1 MNDRIANRQD
11 RAASLDDRMQG
22 RQDNRQA
29 NRETRQDDRQ
39 TNRGDRQDNRQ
50 TNRNDR
56 QDNRQENRGDWSE
69 NFWDN
74 AHDAYHDHWHDD
86 FGNYWDHMW
95 SEHPVYSAMA
105 MTAWGV
111 NRLSYWFGYGGG
123 YYNPYYGDSGS
134 YGGGGYYDYSQP
146 LMTYEQVTMPAESAA
161 PAEAVATTTTATA
174 SASATAG
181 SEPTPLMKAY
191 DEARQAFYEGNYPT
205 ALEKVNAALA
215 IAPND
220 AALHEFKALTLFAL
234 GKYHDA
240 AATIHP
246 VLAVGPGWDWT
257 TFVRMYPSVDVYT
270 AQLRAFESVVVAN
283 PKAADLHFLLA
294 YHYITCGSTAEAI
307 GQLQEVT
314 ELQPKDTVAVQLLQM
329 FAPNSIP
336 KPATSSPPKAGTL
349 AGTTSIPKKDLIGDW
364 KAKGAAD
371 TSFGLKLADDN
382 TFKWTYTEKGKA
394 KSIEGVYAVNENSLA
409 LQPDA
414 GGVMLAEVTA
424 PQNGKFH
431 FQVVG
436 APPGDQGL
444 SFSK

>member
-1 MNDRIANRQD
+1 MPV
-11 RAASLDDRMQG
+11 
-22 RQDNRQA
+22 
-29 NRETRQDDRQ
+29 ET
-39 TNRGDRQDNRQ
+39 
-50 TNRNDR
+50 
-56 QDNRQENRGDWSE
+56 
-69 NFWDN
+69 
-74 AHDAYHDHWHDD
+74 
-86 FGNYWDHMW
+86 
-95 SEHPVYSAMA
+95 
-105 MTAWGV
+105 
-111 NRLSYWFGYGGG
+111 
-123 YYNPYYGDSGS
+123 
-134 YGGGGYYDYSQP
+134 
-146 LMTYEQVTMPAESAA
+146 A
-161 PAEAVATTTTATA
+161 PAEAVATTTGAA
-174 SASATAG
+174 AQAAG

-191 DEARQAFYEGNYPT
+191 DEARQAFYEGSYPT

-220 AALHEFKALTLFAL
+220 SALHEFKALTLFAL

-257 TFVRMYPSVDVYT
+257 TFVRMYPSVDTYT

-283 PKAADLHFLLA
+283 PKSADLHFLLA

-314 ELQPKDTVAVQLLQM
+314 ELQPKDTVAMQILQM
-329 FAPNSIP
+329 LAPDSLP

-349 AGTTSIPKKDLIGDW
+349 ASASAVQKKDLVGDW

-371 TSFGLKLADDN
+371 ANFGLKLGDDN

-394 KSIEGVYAVNENSLA
+394 KSIEGVYALEQNDLA

-414 GGVMLAEVTA
+414 GGVMLASVTA
-424 PQNGKFH
+424 PQNGKFQ

-436 APPGDQGL
+436 SPPGDKGL
-444 SFSK
+444 EFSK

>member
-1 MNDRIANRQD
+1 
-11 RAASLDDRMQG
+11 MQG

-29 NRETRQDDRQ
+29 NRETRQGDRQ

-56 QDNRQENRGDWSE
+56 QDNRQQNRDDWSE

-86 FGNYWDHMW
+86 FGDYWDHMW
-95 SEHPVYSAMA
+95 EYHPVAA
-105 MTAWGV
+105 AFGVTAWGV

-146 LMTYEQVTMPAESAA
+146 LMTYEQVTMPVETAA
-161 PAEAVATTTTATA
+161 PVEAV
-174 SASATAG
+174 ASATATATAPG
-181 SEPTPLMKAY
+181 AVPSASTEPTPLTKAY
-191 DEARQAFYEGNYPT
+191 DEARQAFYEGDYPRS
-205 ALEKVNAALA
+205 LERVNAALA

-220 AALHEFKALTLFAL
+220 AALHEFKSLSLFAA

-257 TFVRMYPSVDVYT
+257 TFIRMYPSVDTYT
-270 AQLRAFESVVVAN
+270 AQLRALESAVVSN
-283 PKAADLHFLLA
+283 PKSADLHFLLA
-294 YHYITCGSTAEAI
+294 YHYITCSSTAEAI
-307 GQLQEVT
+307 GQLQEVL
-314 ELQPKDTVAVQLLQM
+314 ELQPKDTVSLQLLQM
-329 FAPNSIP
+329 IGGPSSLPKTSSSAEPP
-336 KPATSSPPKAGTL
+336 KPATPAAAT
-349 AGTTSIPKKDLIGDW
+349 IPKQDLVGSW
-364 KAKGAAD
+364 KAKGAGD
-371 TSFGLKLADDN
+371 SSFGLKLSDDS
-382 TFKWTYTEKGKA
+382 TFAWTYTEKGKA
-394 KSIEGVYAVNENSLA
+394 KSIEGVFAVEENTLA

-414 GGVMLAEVTA
+414 GGVMLAEISA

-436 APPGDQGL
+436 SPPGDKGL
-444 SFSK
+444 DFSK